1 MRYIA
6 QAPGKVILVGE
17 HFVVHGGYAIAASI
31 TEGVRAE
38 ARKLAS
44 NRIRII
50 SEDLGLTAEIPN
62 RIPRELSPLAQCVTA
77 IVKRC
82 KYSGGLELRLKSMIP
97 PSAGLGSSAATAVSG
112 VAATSSALGRRLSS
126 AEIVE
131 LAMISEKAIHG
142 NPSGIDVHTSTYG
155 GIILFRKGPKIIRNS
170 IEPSKPLQLIVAYDE
185 GRRQTAELISKV
197 DGFRRSAPSHFS
209 ALLTANNVMVEKVTN
224 LIKLGRTADIG
235 AYLNFYQAIL
245 SNMNLSN
252 PEIDSLV
259 ESSLDGGAFGAKLT
273 GAGGRGSIIALS
285 PDNKFKK
292 IGKSL
297 SRISERVIEVTLPA
311 PGVRVWI
318 EKT

>member
-31 TEGVRAE
+31 AEGVRAE
-38 ARKLAS
+38 ARKLPG
-44 NRIRII
+44 NHIRII

-62 RIPRELSPLAQCVTA
+62 QIPRELSPLVQCVST
-77 IVKRC
+77 IIDRC

-112 VAATSSALGRRLSS
+112 VAATSAALGRRLTSV
-126 AEIVE
+126 EIVE
-131 LAMISEKAIHG
+131 LAMISERAVHG
-142 NPSGIDVHTSTYG
+142 NPSGIDVYACTYG
-155 GIILFRKGPKIIRNS
+155 GIMLFRKGPKVVTKS
-170 IEPSKPLQLIVAYDE
+170 IKPSKPLQLIVAYNK
-185 GRRQTAELISKV
+185 GRRQTSKLISRV
-197 DGFRRSAPSHFS
+197 DDFRRRGQSLFS
-209 ALLTANNVMVEKVTN
+209 ALLTANDAMVEKVTN
-224 LIKLGRTADIG
+224 LIKLGRIADVG

-245 SNMNLSN
+245 SNMNLSS
-252 PEIDSLV
+252 PDIDSLV
-259 ESSLDGGAFGAKLT
+259 ESSLNAGALGAKLT
-273 GAGGRGSIIALS
+273 GAGGQGSIIALS

-297 SRISERVIEVTLPA
+297 SKISERVIEVTLPA
-311 PGVRVWI
+311 PGVRVWM